1 MTLLGVTFYAVQSV
15 RTGEG
20 LITNSESPV
29 CGKTIPLKTPGIC
42 EN

>member
-20 LITNSESPV
+20 SESPV